1 MCLFFQF
8 FKEERLGSIG
18 GADVRTCISAILN
31 RLMTSD
37 LQANISLTGKRTDK
51 QGLTDTNVLELINCA
66 VRITH
71 PTYKDKD
78 GEPIITKI
86 LTSK

>member
-1 MCLFFQF
+1 MCLFF
-8 FKEERLGSIG
+8 KEARLGTIG
-18 GADVRTCISAILN
+18 GSDVRGCISAILN

-37 LQANISLTGKRTDK
+37 LQASISRTGKRTDK
-51 QGLTDTNVLELINCA
+51 PGLMDTNVMELINCA

-78 GEPIITKI
+78 GEPIIANI
-86 LTSK
+86 LTNK